1 MEAGQK
7 TGNEKRKQ
15 GRQKGKLGSG
25 RNAESVIFLFTSF
38 YLSHTRSLLLLGV
51 GSGRDKTCFMTY
63 ALLYIIMFN
72 LNL

>member
-51 GSGRDKTCFMTY
+51 G
-63 ALLYIIMFN
+63 
-72 LNL
+72 